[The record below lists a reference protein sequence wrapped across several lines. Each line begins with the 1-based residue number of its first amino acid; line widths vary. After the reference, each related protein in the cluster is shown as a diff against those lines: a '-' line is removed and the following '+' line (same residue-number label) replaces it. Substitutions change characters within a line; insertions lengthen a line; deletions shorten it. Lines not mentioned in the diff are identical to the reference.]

1 MPVRLRLQR
10 HGRIRRPFYHI
21 VAADA
26 RSKRDGRIIERV
38 GWYNPTTQPA
48 QVELDREKALK
59 WLANGAEPTDTVR
72 SLLKRA
78 GVMYMKHLQR
88 GVRKGALTEDD
99 AAKLMDDFLAKRRK
113 RQKAKDVRIVLVDL
127 LEEEKSTISLLAL
140 DIAKEEVEKAVAEEA
155 EQAEASTSEEETAVE
170 EEETVLEKAS
180 EAVENVVEGAKEMV
194 EDAVESV
201 KEAASSVVETIT
213 ELVSGSDEDEKKE
226 D

>member
-59 WLANGAEPTDTVR
+59 WLSNGAEPTDTVR

-88 GVRKGALTEDD
+88 GIRKGALSEDD
-99 AAKLMDDFLAKRRK
+99 AAKLMEDFLNKRRK

-127 LEEEKSTISLLAL
+127 MEEEKSTITLNAL
-140 DIAKEEVEKAVAEEA
+140 ENAKEAAAAKEAEAEDSSVIEKA
-155 EQAEASTSEEETAVE
+155 TDAVE
-170 EEETVLEKAS
+170 EAVETVKET
-180 EAVENVVEGAKEMV
+180 VENAVEGAKEMAS
-194 EDAVESV
+194 DAVESV
-201 KEAASSVVETIT
+201 KEAVEAVKETIS
-213 ELVSGSDEDEKKE
+213 EAVSGDGDDKKE
-226 D
+226 EA